1 METSFARYL
10 VRFGAVFI
18 GILLVVWL
26 YVCSFPM
33 AFLEGGYPAWLAKSI
48 MLRQCQLGRIAFFGD
63 FRLEA
68 GVVPALLP
76 VQASNFGLAAG
87 TAVETHSAVRRAL
100 ACATL
105 PRQVVISL
113 VADHFGPFDR
123 YFWINDLRYGFI
135 APGELLEAE
144 HTAATLGD
152 TQSFTTARTPDGL
165 SGRVRD
171 WMYGIRFPSLYFS
184 SLVQGQVFGRNASN
198 RARLAAV
205 LQARGFAEYRPVA
218 AANAANAGDEP
229 LRPGF
234 TKTPLQAAEFEQ
246 TLQLLQDKGVEVGLL
261 IMPVKQTAAPDAAL
275 EAAYLAYLDTVAQR
289 FPGVRLVTSSIPRWP
304 ARMFADGAHL
314 AGPGAR
320 LFTERLAVC
329 IAADRI
335 QPGCDLQWRDT
346 DTADA
351 APPR

>member
-1 METSFARYL
+1 METSFPRYL
-10 VRFGAVFI
+10 ARFGAVFA

-26 YVCSFPM
+26 YVLSSPM
-33 AFLEGGYPAWLAKSI
+33 AFLEGGYPAWVAKSI
-48 MLRQCQLGRIAFFGD
+48 MLRECQLGRIAFFGD
-63 FRLEA
+63 SRLEA

-76 VQASNFGLAAG
+76 VEASNFGLAAG

-113 VADHFGPFDR
+113 VADHFGPLDR

-135 APGELLEAE
+135 SPGELLEAE
-144 HTAATLGD
+144 QTAATLGD
-152 TQSFTTARTPDGL
+152 TQSFTMARTPDGL
-165 SGRVRD
+165 SGRVRN
-171 WMYGIRFPSLYFS
+171 WLYAIRFPSLYFG
-184 SLVQGQVFGRNASN
+184 SLVQGQLFGRNASN
-198 RARLAAV
+198 RARLEAV
-205 LQARGFAEYRPVA
+205 LQARGFSEYRPA
-218 AANAANAGDEP
+218 TAANAGGEP
-229 LRPGF
+229 PDPDF

-261 IMPVKQTAAPDAAL
+261 IMPVEQTTAPDAAL
-275 EAAYLAYLDTVAQR
+275 EAAYLAYFDTVSQR

-304 ARMFADGAHL
+304 ARLFADGAHL

-320 LFTERLAVC
+320 LFTERLAAC

-335 QPGCDLQWRDT
+335 QPGCDLQWRDA

-351 APPR
+351 AAPR